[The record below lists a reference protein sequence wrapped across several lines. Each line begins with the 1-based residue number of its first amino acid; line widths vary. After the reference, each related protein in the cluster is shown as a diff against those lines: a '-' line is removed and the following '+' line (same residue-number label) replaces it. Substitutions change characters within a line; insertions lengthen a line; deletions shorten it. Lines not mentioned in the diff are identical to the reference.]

1 VVLTSEKLDV
11 LTGQCERVSVSVCE
25 SECVCDVRGAPESP
39 LGAYKSLAIGLHHF
53 QGPSLNKKDLGC

>member
-1 VVLTSEKLDV
+1 V